1 MPIDCRLAPEQEVE
15 PRLFRRL
22 DGTLC
27 YFFTTDDLA
36 DRAATA
42 GFQIKECRYACTE
55 LLNRRKG
62 LPMRRVFVHA
72 VLKRPLV

>member
-1 MPIDCRLAPEQEVE
+1 ME
-15 PRLFRRL
+15 PRLFKRL

-36 DRAATA
+36 DRAAMA
-42 GFQIKECRYACTE
+42 GFHIEECRYACTE
-55 LLNRRKG
+55 LLNRRKA